1 MLRLLRV
8 HFAFLKDV
16 LVLAVTAFGGP
27 NVHLTLFLDRLV
39 GRRRYLSETELMEI
53 IGLCQ
58 LMPGPTSTQ
67 AITAIG
73 YRQGGPLLAFAT
85 LMIWALPGIAVM
97 TTLALLYG
105 YLNRWGL
112 SGYYFQFIPP
122 MAVGFIAYAA
132 LNLGRKVVNNTVT
145 FLVWVVGAVLPL
157 FVASP
162 LIFPVVIVLGG
173 AITYLALKEGKA
185 ENAPPGIRP
194 NWTYLVLYLGIFALC
209 GALAIAFKYKPMVLF
224 ENFYRFGSLIF
235 GGGQVL
241 IPLMLEQFTQHRAY
255 LSEEAFLTGYGLVQA
270 SPGPVFAFCAFAG
283 GLAMAD
289 MGGWLGILAGSL
301 IGVIGIFLPGTPL
314 IFFAYPML
322 QWLKQFPAV
331 QRAMPGINAAAGG
344 LVFTAVVIMWRAI
357 DLDYADPTVHDWLKL
372 SIAATCF
379 AILQFTRLPAPLLV
393 VATIL
398 AGFIAGRDFA
408 L

>member
-1 MLRLLRV
+1 MVRLLQV
-8 HFAFLKDV
+8 HIAFLKDV

-39 GRRRYLSETELMEI
+39 VQRKYLDETELMEI

-73 YRQGGPLLAFAT
+73 YRQGGPLLAFIT
-85 LMIWALPGIAVM
+85 LMVWALPGIAVM

-132 LNLGRKVVNNTVT
+132 LNLGRKVVKSAIT
-145 FLVWVVGAVLPL
+145 FVAWLAGATLPL
-157 FVASP
+157 YFNSP
-162 LIFPVVIVLGG
+162 LVFPLVIVLGG
-173 AITYLALKEGKA
+173 LITYFALSGGTRVKA
-185 ENAPPGIRP
+185 PAGIRP
-194 NWTYLVLYLGIFALC
+194 NWTYLLLYAGIFAVSA
-209 GALAIAFKYKPMVLF
+209 ALAIAFKYKPVVLF

-241 IPLMLEQFTQHRAY
+241 IPMMLDHFTQHRAY

-289 MGGWLGILAGSL
+289 MGGWTGILAGSL
-301 IGVIGIFLPGTPL
+301 IGVIGIFLPGTLL

-344 LVFTAVVIMWRAI
+344 LVFTAVVFMAAS
-357 DLDYADPTVHDWLKL
+357 LDFDYYDPTIHDWLKV
-372 SIAATCF
+372 SIAITCF
-379 AILQFTRLPAPLLV
+379 AILQFTRLPAPILV
-393 VATIL
+393 VATLL
-398 AGFIAGRDFA
+398 AGFIAGRDFT